1 MTTLNAFDV
10 TLQHPTAT
18 TMLAGVWL
26 PKLILPWYGKV
37 FVCLVE
43 AAGLAVAIYGC
54 TKVYQVRLCTKVY
67 GCTKVYQLRL
77 H

>member
-54 TKVYQVRLCTKVY
+54 TKVYIPSTAAPKCTRH
-67 GCTKVYQLRL
+67 GCTKVY
-77 H
+77 